1 MAIDKQII
9 AGDIKTQHKMID
21 ATTRDLLRSI
31 FVVEPNLRTTFAA
44 IRDHKF
50 FQTTDPAFWPTVLAK
65 KLGPVPFIPDDS
77 YSHLLRPSEQQSV
90 QNPEED
96 NSVTPTKTNFYGNR
110 LSVTRINKEFEN
122 F

>member
-50 FQTTDPAFWPTVLAK
+50 FQTTDPAFWATVLAK
-65 KLGPVPFIPDDS
+65 KLGPVPFIPEDS
-77 YSHLLRPSEQQSV
+77 YSHLLQPSEQHSV
-90 QNPEED
+90 
-96 NSVTPTKTNFYGNR
+96 
-110 LSVTRINKEFEN
+110 
-122 F
+122 